1 MQRLRIKFS
10 RSAEIEFIS
19 HLDMVRLW
27 ERALRRAG
35 IPLTYSQG
43 FSPHPQISIAVPISI
58 GMTSEAE
65 LMDITCD
72 RTLTPHWIIDTLK
85 QQLPKGIEIINVSQ
99 IAPSVP
105 SLQSQ
110 VRFTEYQVELIT
122 NKTREEVELSVANLL
137 SLTNLPWQHKR
148 DTGVK
153 TYDLR
158 PLIAQIS
165 LLDWQPGRITLYMRL
180 RCDNLGSGRPEQVTA
195 ALGFIEYPETI
206 HRTALILQT

>member
-10 RSAEIEFIS
+10 RSTEIKFIS

-35 IPLTYSQG
+35 VPLTYSQG
-43 FSPHPQISIAVPISI
+43 FSPHPQISIAVPLSI

-85 QQLPKGIEIINVSQ
+85 QQLPKGIDIINVSQ

-110 VRFTEYQVELIT
+110 VRFTEYRVELMT
-122 NKTREEVELSVANLL
+122 NKRREEVELSVANLL
-137 SLTNLPWQHKR
+137 SLANLPWQHKR

-158 PLIAQIS
+158 PLVTQIS
-165 LLDWQPGRITLYMRL
+165 LLDWQPGCVTLAMRL

-195 ALGFIEYPETI
+195 ALGFTEYPETI

>member
-10 RSAEIEFIS
+10 RSAEIKYIS
-19 HLDMVRLW
+19 HLDMIRLW

-43 FSPHPQISIAVPISI
+43 FSPHAQISLALPLSI

-72 RTLTPHWIIDTLK
+72 RTLTPHWFIDILK
-85 QQLPKGIEIINVSQ
+85 QQLPKGIEIINISQ

-110 VRFTEYQVELIT
+110 VRYTEYRVELIT
-122 NKTREEVELSVANLL
+122 NKSREEVEHSIVNLL
-137 SLTNLPWQHKR
+137 SLTSLPWQHKR

-158 PLIAQIS
+158 PLITQIS
-165 LLDWQPGRITLYMRL
+165 LLSWQPERVSLGMRL

-195 ALGFIEYPETI
+195 ALGFTEYPEII